1 MSPGSRRIS
10 ALAPTPSTEVS
21 VGPNPFIGVIYH
33 WIGGL
38 ASASNFIPFRGI
50 KRWSWEI
57 FWIIQGIAAWI
68 VAPMV
73 LALLLVPHLFTIL
86 HAAPTASI
94 YYACFWGVM
103 WGVGGLTFGLSIR
116 YLGIALGYA
125 IALGF
130 CTAFGTLMPPI
141 FSGQMS
147 SILHESSGQV
157 ILAGVGVC
165 MVAIAVSGL
174 AGYSKE
180 HEISSE
186 DRAEAGER
194 DFSFGKG
201 LAVAIFAGI
210 MSSCFAY
217 GLAAGKPIAEIA
229 RVRLLAEHR
238 LDLWQN
244 LPVLVVVL
252 WGGFVTN
259 FVWSLFLILKNHS
272 FAQFAG
278 APGINPMGAVEVTP
292 AKSLGAEAALLDQPT
307 RLTGPT
313 LVKNYVLAAL
323 AGVIWYFQFFFY
335 SMGQTKMG
343 KYDFSSWTLHMASI
357 IIFATLWGMALKEW
371 KGTSRRTKGLVALG
385 LFLLVGSTVVVG
397 YGNYLKVR

>member
-1 MSPGSRRIS
+1 VG
-10 ALAPTPSTEVS
+10 
-21 VGPNPFIGVIYH
+21 VGPNPFIGVLYH
-33 WIGGL
+33 WVGGL
-38 ASASNFIPFRGI
+38 ASASNFIPFRRI
-50 KRWSWEI
+50 QRWSWEV
-57 FWIIQGIAAWI
+57 FWIIQGIAAWLI
-68 VAPMV
+68 APMA
-73 LALLLVPHLFTIL
+73 LALLLVPNLFGIL
-86 HAAPTASI
+86 HAAPSSSLM
-94 YYACFWGVM
+94 YACFWGVM

-130 CTAFGTLMPPI
+130 CTAFGTLMPPV

-147 SILHESSGQV
+147 AIVHEPSGQV

-165 MVAIAVSGL
+165 LLAIAVSGL

-194 DFSFGKG
+194 DYSFGKG

-229 RVRLLAEHR
+229 RTRLIADHR

-252 WGGFVTN
+252 WGGFFTN
-259 FVWSLFLILKNHS
+259 FLWSAFLILRNRS
-272 FAQFAG
+272 LAQFAG
-278 APGINPMGAVEVTP
+278 EPGVNPMGASHAGEDGVAT
-292 AKSLGAEAALLDQPT
+292 ADGGFNNQSH
-307 RLTGPT
+307 RLTGRT
-313 LVKNYVLAAL
+313 LLANYLFAAL

-357 IIFATLWGMALKEW
+357 IIFATLWGMALREW
-371 KGTSRRTKGLVALG
+371 RGTSKRTKALVGLG
-385 LFLLVGSTVVVG
+385 LFLLVGSSVIVG
-397 YGNYLKVR
+397 YGNYLKVH

>member
-1 MSPGSRRIS
+1 M
-10 ALAPTPSTEVS
+10 
-21 VGPNPFIGVIYH
+21 GPNPFIGVIYH

-50 KRWSWEI
+50 QRWSWEI
-57 FWIIQGIAAWI
+57 YWIIQGIAAWI

-73 LALLLVPHLFTIL
+73 LALLLVPHLFDIL
-86 HAAPTASI
+86 HAAPSASI
-94 YYACFWGVM
+94 YYACFWGLM

-147 SILHESSGQV
+147 SILHETSGQV

-165 MVAIAVSGL
+165 MLAIAVSGV

-217 GLAAGKPIAEIA
+217 GLAAGKPIAAIA
-229 RVRLLAEHR
+229 QVRLLAEHR

-252 WGGFVTN
+252 WGGFLTN
-259 FVWSLFLILKNHS
+259 FLWSLFLILKNRS

-278 APGINPMGAVEVTP
+278 APGINPMGAVDVTT
-292 AKSLGAEAALLDQPT
+292 AKSLGAEAALLDLPE
-307 RLTGPT
+307 RLTVQT

-335 SMGQTKMG
+335 SMGQTRMG

-357 IIFATLWGMALKEW
+357 IIFATLWGVALKEW

>member
-1 MSPGSRRIS
+1 VG
-10 ALAPTPSTEVS
+10 
-21 VGPNPFIGVIYH
+21 VGPNPFIGVLYH
-33 WIGGL
+33 WVGGL
-38 ASASNFIPFRGI
+38 ASASNFIPFRRI
-50 KRWSWEI
+50 QRWSWEV
-57 FWIIQGIAAWI
+57 FWIIQGIAAWLI
-68 VAPMV
+68 APMA
-73 LALLLVPHLFTIL
+73 LALLLVPNLFGIL
-86 HAAPTASI
+86 HAAPSSSLM
-94 YYACFWGVM
+94 YACFWGVM

-130 CTAFGTLMPPI
+130 CTAFGTLMPPV

-147 SILHESSGQV
+147 AIVHEPSGQV

-165 MVAIAVSGL
+165 LLAIAVSGL

-194 DFSFGKG
+194 DYSFGKG

-229 RVRLLAEHR
+229 RTRLIADHR

-252 WGGFVTN
+252 WGGFFTN
-259 FVWSLFLILKNHS
+259 FLWSAFLILRNRS
-272 FAQFAG
+272 LAQFAG
-278 APGINPMGAVEVTP
+278 EPGVNPMGASHAGEDGVAT
-292 AKSLGAEAALLDQPT
+292 ADGGSNNQSH
-307 RLTGPT
+307 RLTGRT
-313 LVKNYVLAAL
+313 LLANYLFAAL

-357 IIFATLWGMALKEW
+357 IIFATLWGMALREW
-371 KGTSRRTKGLVALG
+371 RGTSKRTKALVGLG
-385 LFLLVGSTVVVG
+385 LFLLVGSSVIVG
-397 YGNYLKVR
+397 YGNYLKVH

>member
-1 MSPGSRRIS
+1 VG
-10 ALAPTPSTEVS
+10 
-21 VGPNPFIGVIYH
+21 VGPNPFIGVLYH

-38 ASASNFIPFRGI
+38 ASASNFIPFRRI
-50 KRWSWEI
+50 QRWSWEVY
-57 FWIIQGIAAWI
+57 WIIQGIAAWLI
-68 VAPMV
+68 APMV
-73 LALLLVPHLFTIL
+73 LALLLVPNLFGIL
-86 HAAPTASI
+86 HAAPSSSLM
-94 YYACFWGVM
+94 YAGFWGVM
-103 WGVGGLTFGLSIR
+103 WGVGGLTFGLCIR

-130 CTAFGTLMPPI
+130 CTAFGTLMPPV
-141 FSGQMS
+141 FSGQIS
-147 SILHESSGQV
+147 TIVHEPSGQV

-165 MVAIAVSGL
+165 LLAIAVSGL

-186 DRAEAGER
+186 DKAEAGER
-194 DFSFGKG
+194 DYSFGKG

-217 GLAAGKPIAEIA
+217 GLASGKPIAEIA
-229 RVRLLAEHR
+229 RTQLIADHR

-252 WGGFVTN
+252 WGGFFTN
-259 FVWSLFLILKNHS
+259 FIWSAFLIMRNRS

-278 APGINPMGAVEVTP
+278 APGVNPMGASHASGDGVVSADGGTH
-292 AKSLGAEAALLDQPT
+292 DQSR
-307 RLTGPT
+307 RLTGRT
-313 LVKNYVLAAL
+313 LMANYLFAAL

-357 IIFATLWGMALKEW
+357 IIFATLWGMALREW
-371 KGTSRRTKGLVALG
+371 RGTSKRTKALVGLG
-385 LFLLVGSTVVVG
+385 LFLLVASTVVVG

>member
-1 MSPGSRRIS
+1 
-10 ALAPTPSTEVS
+10 
-21 VGPNPFIGVIYH
+21 VGPNPFIGVVYH

-57 FWIIQGIAAWI
+57 YWIIQGFAAWI
-68 VAPMV
+68 LAPMV
-73 LALLLVPHLFTIL
+73 LALLLVPNLFDVL
-86 HAAPTASI
+86 RAAPSSSTM
-94 YYACFWGVM
+94 YACFWGVM
-103 WGVGGLTFGLSIR
+103 WGVGGLTFGLAIR

-165 MVAIAVSGL
+165 MLAIAVSGL

-180 HEISSE
+180 HEITTE

-194 DFSFGKG
+194 DYSFAKG
-201 LAVAIFAGI
+201 LAVAIFAGV

-229 RVRLLAEHR
+229 HVQLMAHHR

-252 WGGFVTN
+252 WGGFATN
-259 FVWSLFLILKNHS
+259 FLWSLFLILKNHS
-272 FAQFAG
+272 WAQFAG
-278 APGINPMGAVEVTP
+278 APGINPMGTAKVTGETLIEVDP
-292 AKSLGAEAALLDQPT
+292 GS
-307 RLTGPT
+307 RLNRNT
-313 LVKNYVLAAL
+313 LVKNYVLAVL

-357 IIFATLWGMALKEW
+357 IIFATLWGVALHEW
-371 KGTSRRTKGLVALG
+371 RGTSRRTKSLVALG

>member
-1 MSPGSRRIS
+1 
-10 ALAPTPSTEVS
+10 VD
-21 VGPNPFIGVIYH
+21 VGPNPFIGVVFH

-57 FWIIQGIAAWI
+57 YWIIQGFAAWI
-68 VAPMV
+68 LAPMV
-73 LALLLVPHLFTIL
+73 LALLLVPNLFTIL
-86 HAAPTASI
+86 GAAPTSSTT
-94 YYACFWGVM
+94 YACFWGVM
-103 WGVGGLTFGLSIR
+103 WGVGGLTFGLAIR

-165 MVAIAVSGL
+165 MLAIAVSGL

-180 HEISSE
+180 HEISTE

-194 DFSFGKG
+194 DYSFAKG

-229 RVRLLAEHR
+229 SVQLMAHHR

-259 FVWSLFLILKNHS
+259 FVWSIFLIVKNHS
-272 FAQFAG
+272 WAQFAG
-278 APGINPMGAVEVTP
+278 APGINPMGAAKVTGTLMDVDP
-292 AKSLGAEAALLDQPT
+292 TT
-307 RLTGPT
+307 RLTPET

-357 IIFATLWGMALKEW
+357 IIFATLWGVALHEW
-371 KGTSRRTKGLVALG
+371 KGTSRRTKSLVALG
-385 LFLLVGSTVVVG
+385 LVLLVSSTVVVG